1 MRNGSL
7 IIGNPECIYKS
18 YTEIILT
25 GGPMDSPD
33 TTFGH
38 YSKGIYVEKGGNL
51 DFHGSEKLSWTKL
64 GETLKPQDNMEVYE
78 IKLVDEP
85 YGWVSGDK
93 IVIASTDF
101 GCKHL
106 LIWLS

>member
-7 IIGNPECIYKS
+7 IVGNPDCLYNPD
-18 YTEIILT
+18 TEIVLT
-25 GGPMDSPD
+25 GDRKEMPD
-33 TTFGH
+33 TTFG
-38 YSKGIYVEKGGNL
+38 YYVKGIYVGEGGNL
-51 DFHGSEKLSWTKL
+51 DFHGQEKLSWTKL
-64 GETLKPQDNMEVYE
+64 AETLTPVEGKSEYE

-93 IVIASTDF
+93 LVIASTDF

-106 LIWLS
+106 LI